1 MQNPQSSAAESVGGR
16 PSPVRRVDPGSSDWR
31 HALPVLSGAMVRLRE
46 VRPEDAPHLLAM
58 MGDAQVARFMTTP
71 PGTVEGF
78 ERFIAWARRERR
90 AGSLACFV
98 VIPHGTDEPAGLFQI
113 RLLDDRRGT
122 AEWGFAIGSRFWS
135 SGFYADGAPLIVD
148 FVFSALGV
156 RRLVARAAIANGRGN
171 GALRKMGAVREEIL
185 RGSLL
190 KDGEYLDQAVWTIS
204 APEWALGR
212 DSRILRLH

>member
-1 MQNPQSSAAESVGGR
+1 MQNLQSSVAESPSAR
-16 PSPVRRVDPGSSDWR
+16 PAPVRPGNPGGSEWR

-46 VRPEDAPHLLAM
+46 VQAEDAPLLVEM
-58 MGDAQVARFMTTP
+58 MGEAQVARFMSTP
-71 PGTVEGF
+71 PGTVEDF
-78 ERFIAWARRERR
+78 ERFIAWARRERH

-98 VIPHGTDEPAGLFQI
+98 IVPHGTDEPVGLFQV

-148 FVFSALGV
+148 FVFGALGV
-156 RRLVARAAIANGRGN
+156 RRLVARAALANGRGN
-171 GALRKMGAVREEIL
+171 GALQKMGAVREEIL

-204 APEWALGR
+204 APEWSLGR